1 MCAHA
6 QDLSHWQKEFT
17 YKIVSS
23 EHPNKLIRQGNSA
36 YRDSSFAAAEESYR
50 MALVADQNA
59 FNAAFN
65 LADAIYKQE
74 NYSEASTLFQGLTSK
89 AESKEEKAMAYH
101 NLGNSLLQEGKL
113 EESIES
119 YKNALRNN
127 PSDKDT
133 KHNLA
138 YAQRMKQEQEQNQ
151 DEVEE
156 EGDEEEEDKE
166 EDKEEEDEEEQQE
179 EEEEEEQSNNQ
190 EQQPQQEQKPK
201 EAQNPDQISKEE
213 AEKMLDALQQQE
225 KELQEDLQKK
235 KAKGVKL
242 KIEKDW

>member
-1 MCAHA
+1 MRIKLCISLLFLVICAHA
-6 QDLSHWQKEFT
+6 QN
-17 YKIVSS
+17 
-23 EHPNKLIRQGNSA
+23 PNKLIRQGNNA
-36 YRDSSFAAAEESYR
+36 YSDSSYSVAEESYR
-50 MALVADQNA
+50 DALAANQDA

-74 NYSEASTLFQGLTSK
+74 NYSEASTLFQGLTEK
-89 AESKEEKAMAYH
+89 AETKEEKAMAYH
-101 NLGNSLLQEGKL
+101 NLGNSLLKEQKID
-113 EESIES
+113 ESIEAF
-119 YKNALRNN
+119 KNALRNN

-138 YAQRMKQEQEQNQ
+138 YAQRMKQEQEQEQNQ
-151 DEVEE
+151 EE
-156 EGDEEEEDKE
+156 
-166 EDKEEEDEEEQQE
+166 KEEEKQEEEQQE
-179 EEEEEEQSNNQ
+179 QQQEEQEQKKEKEEQQEGNNQNQ
-190 EQQPQQEQKPK
+190 EQQPQEEQKPK

-213 AEKMLDALQQQE
+213 AEKMLDALQRQE

>member
-1 MCAHA
+1 MHIAFFLVICANA
-6 QDLSHWQKEFT
+6 QN
-17 YKIVSS
+17 
-23 EHPNKLIRQGNSA
+23 PNKLIRQGNNA
-36 YRDSSFAAAEESYR
+36 YTDSSFAAAEESYR
-50 MALVADQNA
+50 TALAADQNA

-74 NYSEASTLFQGLTSK
+74 NYKEASTLFQGLTSK

-119 YKNALRNN
+119 YKNSLRNN

-151 DEVEE
+151 EE
-156 EGDEEEEDKE
+156 K
-166 EDKEEEDEEEQQE
+166 KKKNKRKNSKKNKSKKKKNNKKNNKAIIKIKS
-179 EEEEEEQSNNQ
+179 SNLKKN
-190 EQQPQQEQKPK
+190 K
-201 EAQNPDQISKEE
+201 S
-213 AEKMLDALQQQE
+213 
-225 KELQEDLQKK
+225 QKK
-235 KAKGVKL
+235 LRILIRFLKRKL
-242 KIEKDW
+242 KKCLMLYNNRKKNYKKIYKRKKQKE

>member
-1 MCAHA
+1 MKIKLSISLLFLVICAHA
-6 QDLSHWQKEFT
+6 QN
-17 YKIVSS
+17 
-23 EHPNKLIRQGNSA
+23 PNKLIRQGNNA
-36 YRDSSFAAAEESYR
+36 YADSSYTTAEKSYR
-50 MALVADQNA
+50 EALAGNQDA

-74 NYSEASTLFQGLTSK
+74 NYSEASTLFQGLIAKTKSK
-89 AESKEEKAMAYH
+89 TEKAMAYH

-113 EESIES
+113 EESIEA

-127 PSDKDT
+127 PTDKDT

-138 YAQRMKQEQEQNQ
+138 YAQRMKQQQEQN
-151 DEVEE
+151 
-156 EGDEEEEDKE
+156 
-166 EDKEEEDEEEQQE
+166 KEEEKQEEKKEEQQQEEEQKQEEEKEEQQE
-179 EEEEEEQSNNQ
+179 GNNQ
-190 EQQPQQEQKPK
+190 EQEPQEEQKPQN
-201 EAQNPDQISKEE
+201 EQNPDQISKKE

>member
-1 MCAHA
+1 MRINLSISLLFLVICAHA
-6 QDLSHWQKEFT
+6 QN
-17 YKIVSS
+17 
-23 EHPNKLIRQGNSA
+23 PNKLIRQGNSA
-36 YRDSSFAAAEESYR
+36 YTDSSFAAAEENYR
-50 MALVADQNA
+50 TALDADQNA

-74 NYSEASTLFQGLTSK
+74 NYEEASTLFQGLTSK
-89 AESKEEKAMAYH
+89 AENKEEKAMAYH

-113 EESIES
+113 EESIEA

-138 YAQRMKQEQEQNQ
+138 YAQRMKKEQEQNQ
-151 DEVEE
+151 QGKEE
-156 EGDEEEEDKE
+156 EKQEKEQEEEEQE
-166 EDKEEEDEEEQQE
+166 EKEEEQQE
-179 EEEEEEQSNNQ
+179 EQSNNQNQ
-190 EQQPQQEQKPK
+190 EQQPQEEKKPK